1 MHHYQYGVSPPPQ
14 QERLNVALMRCAVGS
29 VWSNVG
35 MAAPKNARAVAGR
48 PASTRER
55 IVSAAEQLF
64 DDAGLG
70 RVNVADIA
78 EYAGIHR
85 VTVYRHF
92 TDRGAILDEVLLR
105 RARPVLERTKARLA
119 QAERFPADFAY
130 VMVAAVD
137 EARHVPGL
145 LQAMAVER
153 DGESVRTRVSGERFI
168 ASAVEIVKPHL
179 LVVQEQGKMRA
190 DLSVDETVKWL
201 LQVGFSWLFLS
212 QDESPAVLL
221 DRCMTYVMPALVAD

>member
-1 MHHYQYGVSPPPQ
+1 M
-14 QERLNVALMRCAVGS
+14 
-29 VWSNVG
+29 
-35 MAAPKNARAVAGR
+35 
-48 PASTRER
+48 
-55 IVSAAEQLF
+55 F
-64 DDAGLG
+64 DDAGMG

-78 EYAGIHR
+78 DYAGVHR
-85 VTVYRHF
+85 VTVYRYF

-105 RARPVLERTKARLA
+105 RARPVLERAKSRLA
-119 QAERFPADFAY
+119 KAQRFPEDFAY

-145 LQAMAVER
+145 LQAMAVEQE
-153 DGESVRTRVSGERFI
+153 GESVRTRVSGERFI

-201 LQVGFSWLFLS
+201 LQVGFAWLFLS